1 MTTLQNIHKPLWTER
16 RFLIHSTGRGSV
28 TRCPWS
34 QISVFALIVTLFLP
48 PVWAGNPVVLEG
60 ATVIDGTG
68 HAPILDGVIIV
79 ADGIIDSVG
88 TIGELKYP
96 SDAVVR
102 NVSGKY
108 IIPGLIDMH
117 AHLPVGPFVAEQVD
131 ALWRMRVGHDESDT
145 QEFLRVLLAH
155 GITTARSTAGLT
167 SASIA
172 LKKTIARGGIL
183 GPTLFVAGN
192 VIDLQPSY
200 WIGDFVTEVQTE
212 AEIREEVRRQASAG
226 VDFVKLYMRLPETL
240 VCAAVE
246 EAHASGIEALGHLH
260 ATSWTAA
267 ATCGIDGLVHGIP
280 ASADL
285 LPPNNRKHYNQFTD
299 TRSFYKWPELVDLE
313 GEEIK
318 ELVRTLVVKGVAIDP
333 TLVVFEAVF
342 WGDTP
347 AYTAHPD
354 LSLTPPTIL
363 ESWKRSNH
371 TSAWTPDDFALAK
384 ATWPNVLALTKK
396 MYEEGVLILSGSDT
410 PNPFVIP
417 GVSLHRELE
426 LLVAAGIAETEVL
439 KIATHNGAL
448 ALGILDR
455 TGTIEAGKQADFLL
469 LEANPLED
477 IQHTRAISL
486 IFKDGTAYK
495 PKTLLSAD
503 KHDRSHQEWQID

>member
-1 MTTLQNIHKPLWTER
+1 M
-16 RFLIHSTGRGSV
+16 IHSTRPATG
-28 TRCPWS
+28 TRCPLARF
-34 QISVFALIVTLFLP
+34 SVFALAVTLFLP
-48 PVWAGNPVVLEG
+48 PVWADNQFVLEG

-68 HAPILDGVIIV
+68 RAPIADAVIIV
-79 ADGIIDSVG
+79 VDGIIDSVG
-88 TIGELKYP
+88 TIGELQYP

-102 NVSGKY
+102 DASAKY

-117 AHLPVGPFVAEQVD
+117 AHLPVGPFIAERVD
-131 ALWRMRVGHDESDT
+131 GLWRMRVGHNESDT

-172 LKKTIARGGIL
+172 LKKRIAKGEIL

-200 WIGDFVTEVQTE
+200 WIGDFVTEVKTE
-212 AEIREEVRRQASAG
+212 AEVREEVRGQALAG
-226 VDFVKLYMRLPETL
+226 VDFVKLYMRLPEEL

-246 EAHASGIEALGHLH
+246 EAHANGIEALGHLH
-260 ATSWTAA
+260 ATSWTSAA
-267 ATCGIDGLVHGIP
+267 KCGIDGLVHGIP
-280 ASADL
+280 GSADL
-285 LPPNNRKHYNQFTD
+285 LPAISREHYQQYKD
-299 TRSFYKWPELVDLE
+299 TRSFYKWPQLVDLE
-313 GEEIK
+313 GKEIK
-318 ELVRTLVVKGVAIDP
+318 ELVSTLIGQGVGIDP

-363 ESWKRSNH
+363 ESWKRGNH
-371 TSAWTPDDFALAK
+371 TSAWTPDDFAQAK

-396 MYEEGVLILSGSDT
+396 MYDKGVLILSGSDT

-426 LLVAAGIAETEVL
+426 LLVDAGIAETEVL

-448 ALGILDR
+448 ALGVLDK

-469 LEANPLED
+469 LEADPLED
-477 IQHTRAISL
+477 IEHTRAISL
-486 IFKDGTAYK
+486 IFKNGRAFK
-495 PKTLLSAD
+495 PETILAEG
-503 KHDRSHQEWQID
+503 KHE